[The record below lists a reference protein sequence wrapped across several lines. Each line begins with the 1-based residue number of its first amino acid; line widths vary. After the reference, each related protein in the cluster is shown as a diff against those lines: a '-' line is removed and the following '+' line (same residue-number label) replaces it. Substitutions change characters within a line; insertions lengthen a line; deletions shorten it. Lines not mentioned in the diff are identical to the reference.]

1 MVPTKERPGSKAISM
16 RKELKTGLYF
26 LCYYHYLARLLRC

>member
-16 RKELKTGLYF
+16 RKELKTGLYP
-26 LCYYHYLARLLRC
+26 YVITTI

>member
-16 RKELKTGLYF
+16 RKDHKTLLIFMF
-26 LCYYHYLARLLRC
+26 LPLSSVIA